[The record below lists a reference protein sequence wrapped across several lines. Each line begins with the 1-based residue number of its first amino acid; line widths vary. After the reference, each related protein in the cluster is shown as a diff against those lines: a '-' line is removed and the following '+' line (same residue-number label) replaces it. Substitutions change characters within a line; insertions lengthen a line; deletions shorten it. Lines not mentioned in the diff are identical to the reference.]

1 MNRPEMLKACTVAE
15 ARNEIKENLNVLE
28 YIGRM
33 MANGLVGKMNP
44 ICESAVNQIMAE
56 YVIQQEYLRDRE
68 LNNWEWDKKIIDFSK
83 IV

>member
-1 MNRPEMLKACTVAE
+1 MNRPEMLQSHTVGE
-15 ARNEIKENLNVLE
+15 TRNEIKRNLNALE

-33 MANGLVGKMNP
+33 MANGLVGEMNP

-68 LNNWEWDKKIIDFSK
+68 LNNWGWDKEIIDFSK
-83 IV
+83 TA